1 MCHLLVLLCFIIF
14 GLPLVPV
21 FHPQIA
27 QMAAYIIGFLGASA
41 VLLSWVYAQR
51 RYGLN
56 YLRTAIS
63 LLFWSFLSVYGFG
76 LLDMPTSFSS
86 KIGLFARDMLV
97 LSGSTLLWMTFLRKR
112 AWILQGAI
120 FTGGLL
126 LLYGGY
132 GLWLTYTKIA
142 IPSSLHPDAELLIQL
157 KTGKQSSELLELQ
170 QRYQLKISPAFNPQ
184 NPEITRLDDFFVL
197 DVPARF
203 SSRLKQIERTLYK
216 SGLVDWVEPNEIVAL
231 SPLPS
236 SSTQKAQDQF
246 SINDPA
252 LNQLWGFDAMK
263 VNDLYQYLEKSRI
276 TPRKKALIVIL
287 DTGIDAGHEDI
298 KDNYLSISK
307 AYDNDP
313 LSHGTHCAGIAAS
326 VSNNGKGIASF
337 STDNAYFRVSSV
349 RVLNSGGS
357 GTQQGIIK
365 GMLEAADA
373 GADVISMSL
382 GGRSG
387 QVRQS
392 AYKQAVEYAAKKG
405 AVVVAAAGNSNR
417 NAKEFAPV
425 NTPGV
430 IGVSAVDAELNRAAF
445 SNYVADIPMGLAA
458 PGVEIYSTIPGNKY
472 ASFNGTSMA
481 TPYVAGLVGLLKS
494 VRPELT
500 TREIWEILHRTGRE
514 TRNTRETGRLIQPGE
529 ALKALQ

>member
-1 MCHLLVLLCFIIF
+1 MNLFW
-14 GLPLVPV
+14 
-21 FHPQIA
+21 
-27 QMAAYIIGFLGASA
+27 GFMG
-41 VLLSWVYAQR
+41 VYA
-51 RYGLN
+51 L
-56 YLRTAIS
+56 A
-63 LLFWSFLSVYGFG
+63 LL
-76 LLDMPTSFSS
+76 LLPVSFSS
-86 KIGLFARDMLV
+86 KMGLFAREMLI
-97 LSGSTLLWMTFLRKR
+97 LSGSAIGGMFFLNKKGWTLP
-112 AWILQGAI
+112 GAVMI
-120 FTGGLL
+120 AGLL
-126 LLYGGY
+126 LLYSV
-132 GLWLTYTKIA
+132 LVVLPASRETA
-142 IPSSLHPDAELLIQL
+142 SPSLLHPEGELLIQV
-157 KTGKQSSELLELQ
+157 KTGKQVADLLALKN
-170 QRYQLKISPAFNPQ
+170 RYDLNISPAFAPN

-197 DVPARF
+197 DVPARY
-203 SSRLKQIERTLYK
+203 SSRLKRIERALYK

-236 SSTQKAQDQF
+236 SPGAKVQDEY
-246 SINDPA
+246 SLNDPA
-252 LNQLWGFDAMK
+252 LDSLWGFDAMK
-263 VNDLYQYLEKSRI
+263 VNDLYKHLEKSRI

-298 KDNYLSISK
+298 RDNYQSISK

-313 LSHGTHCAGIAAS
+313 VSHGTHCAGIAAS

-382 GGRSG
+382 GGRTG
-387 QVRQS
+387 QVRQN

-445 SNYVADIPMGLAA
+445 SNYVADIPMALAA
-458 PGVEIYSTIPGNKY
+458 PGVGIFSTIPGNKY
-472 ASFNGTSMA
+472 ATYNGTSMA
-481 TPYVAGLVGLLKS
+481 TPYVSGLVGLLKS

-500 TREIWEILHRTGRE
+500 TPEIWEILHRTGRE
-514 TRNTRETGRLIQPGE
+514 TRNTRETGRLIQPAE